1 MTKRTLLSWS
11 TGKDSAY
18 ALHVLREGQEIFVE
32 GLFTTVN
39 RTHGRVAMHAVSEAL
54 LDLQARAVGLP
65 LRKLEIP
72 YPCSN
77 EEYEAVMGTFVHEAK
92 NQGIGF
98 MAFGDVFL
106 EDVRRYREE
115 KLKNTGITPLFPL
128 WGLKTDHMARALLGA
143 GFRMII
149 TCVDPRH
156 VPKDFAGRQFDTS
169 LLEELPSHVDPCG
182 EKGEFHTFVYDGPI
196 FEKPFHVKVG
206 EIVERDGFV
215 FADVIVDKDLPLS
228 AKDFPGENR
237 AL

>member
-1 MTKRTLLSWS
+1 MAKRTLLSWS

-18 ALHVLREGQEIFVE
+18 ALYRLRRTPGIRVE

-54 LDLQARAVGLP
+54 LDLQARAVDLP

-77 EEYEAVMGTFVHEAK
+77 ETYETVMGTFVHEAK
-92 NQGIGF
+92 SEGIES

-115 KLKNTGITPLFPL
+115 KLKSTGITPLFPL
-128 WGLKTDHMARALLGA
+128 WGLETNHMARALLDA
-143 GFRMII
+143 GFKMII

-156 VPKDFAGRQFDTS
+156 VPKEFAGRPFNES
-169 LLEELPSHVDPCG
+169 FLKNLPVHVDPCG
-182 EKGEFHTFVYDGPI
+182 ENGEFHTFVYDGPI
-196 FEKPFHVKVG
+196 FSNPLDVRAGH
-206 EIVERDGFV
+206 IVERDGFV
-215 FADVIVDKDLPLS
+215 FADVVVNNHDPLTPVPS
-228 AKDFPGENR
+228 
-237 AL
+237 

>member
-1 MTKRTLLSWS
+1 MAKRTLLSWS

-18 ALHVLREGQEIFVE
+18 TLHVLREAKEIGVE

-39 RTHGRVAMHAVSEAL
+39 RTHGRVAMHAVSEAF

-65 LRKLEIP
+65 LKKLEIP

-77 EEYEAVMGTFVHEAK
+77 EDYEGVMGEFVREAK
-92 NQGIGF
+92 SQGIEF

-106 EDVRRYREE
+106 EDVRKYREE
-115 KLKNTGITPLFPL
+115 KLKSTGISPLFPL
-128 WGLKTDHMARALLGA
+128 WGSDTHRMARALLDA

-149 TCVDPRH
+149 TCVDPRY
-156 VPKDFAGRQFDTS
+156 VPKDFAGRPFDES
-169 LLEELPSHVDPCG
+169 LLKDLPSDADPCG
-182 EKGEFHTFVYDGPI
+182 ENGEFHTFVYDGPI
-196 FEKPFHVKVG
+196 FQKPLHVEAG

-215 FADVIVDKDLPLS
+215 FADVIADKDVALS
-228 AKDFPGENR
+228 AKDFPGGNP

>member
-1 MTKRTLLSWS
+1 MAKRTLLSWS

-18 ALHVLREGQEIFVE
+18 ALYVFRQTQEIRVE

-39 RTHGRVAMHAVSEAL
+39 RTHGRVAMHAVNEAL
-54 LDLQARAVGLP
+54 LDLQARGVGLP

-77 EEYEAVMGTFVHEAK
+77 EKYQTVMGAFVHEARS
-92 NQGIGF
+92 QGVES

-106 EDVRRYREE
+106 EDVRKYREE
-115 KLKNTGITPLFPL
+115 KLESTGITPLFPL
-128 WGLKTDHMARALLGA
+128 WGLETDHMARTLLDA

-156 VPKDFAGRQFDTS
+156 VPKDFAGRQFDDS
-169 LLEELPSHVDPCG
+169 LLKDLPSPVDPCG
-182 EKGEFHTFVYDGPI
+182 ENGEFHTFVYDGPI
-196 FEKPFHVKVG
+196 FKKPLHVEVG

-215 FADVIVDKDLPLS
+215 FADVVLP
-228 AKDFPGENR
+228 
-237 AL
+237 

>member
-1 MTKRTLLSWS
+1 MAKRTLLSWS
-11 TGKDSAY
+11 SGKDSAY
-18 ALHVLREGQEIFVE
+18 GLYLLRQTPGIRVE

-54 LDLQARAVGLP
+54 LDLQARAIDLP

-77 EEYEAVMGTFVHEAK
+77 ECYNTVMGAFVHEARS
-92 NQGIGF
+92 QGIEY

-106 EDVRRYREE
+106 EDIRTYREE
-115 KLKNTGITPLFPL
+115 KLKSTGIAPLFPL
-128 WGLKTDHMARALLGA
+128 WGLETDHMARALLDA

-156 VPKDFAGRQFDTS
+156 VPKDFAGRQFDES
-169 LLEELPSHVDPCG
+169 LLKALPAHVDPCG
-182 EKGEFHTFVYDGPI
+182 ENGEFHTFVYDGPI
-196 FEKPFHVKVG
+196 FSKSLKVRAG

-215 FADVIVDKDLPLS
+215 FADVIINKDATL
-228 AKDFPGENR
+228 A
-237 AL
+237 